1 MSLFLRQMAGDER
14 SVEEI
19 VRQLDPDVLERIMVT
34 AGVRSGDDDPPDF
47 NAWGFARTVPSLMD
61 FYKGADLRAEP
72 GALEHGAYAHLTPG
86 SIVWGHVVKSA
97 AKHVE
102 IEIEAVVAY
111 DLEGVAPKRWRFPQG
126 DRVVASCSVAEPNA
140 LSAGAPVQAFV
151 LEVRPGSSQ
160 VYLTMRAADLP
171 DATRLWPPRT
181 SVRNPRLG
189 KAPDAPPTPPDPK
202 ALRAARRGD
211 ATSFTEWLARDPDFH
226 SLHAAPAMQRA
237 YGIQE
242 GWSVSRGWTHRGD
255 PAAAAAVDGM
265 LQNDIKPATRAA
277 WAVDTVRRARACYE
291 KQDFDAAIKFCEQAM
306 DLDASYVASYTLRG
320 AALAKKRKYGDACRD
335 FRTVLKLDPANDNA
349 RRYLERIEKEHPQS
363 SGKVSMMSGSGRP
376 SVSSRTDREDGT
388 QKASP
393 ERDSDVEPS
402 ARYKDA
408 LEREIAAEVERERER
423 KREKR
428 KRDDGRDGRDEKR
441 DKSHRRDRD
450 RDDRDRGGK
459 RYY

>member
-1 MSLFLRQMAGDER
+1 MAGDER

-34 AGVRSGDDDPPDF
+34 AGVRSGDDEPPDL
-47 NAWGFARTVPSLMD
+47 NAWGFARTVPSLMG

-72 GALEHGAYAHLTPG
+72 GAPEHGAYAHLTPG

-111 DLEGVAPKRWRFPQG
+111 DLEGVAPKRWRFPEG

-140 LSAGAPVQAFV
+140 LSAGAPVRAFV

-160 VYLTMRAADLP
+160 VYLTMREADLP
-171 DATRLWPPRT
+171 GENRLWPPRST
-181 SVRNPRLG
+181 RDSGPRLG
-189 KAPDAPPTPPDPK
+189 KAPDAPPPPPDPK

-211 ATSFTEWLARDPDFH
+211 ATSFTDWLARDPDFH

-291 KQDFDAAIKFCEQAM
+291 KQDYDAAIKFCEQAM

-335 FRTVLKLDPANDNA
+335 FRTALKLDPANDNA

-363 SGKVSMMSGSGRP
+363 SGKVSMMGGSGRP
-376 SVSSRTDREDGT
+376 GVSGDAAERRDGT
-388 QKASP
+388 GKASP
-393 ERDSDVEPS
+393 ERDSDVGPS
-402 ARYKDA
+402 ARYKEA

-423 KREKR
+423 RREKR
-428 KRDDGRDGRDEKR
+428 ERDDGRDGKR
-441 DKSHRRDRD
+441 DKRHRRDRDDRD
-450 RDDRDRGGK
+450 RDDRDRDDT
-459 RYY
+459 RR